1 MSKTGKNG
9 VTSDT
14 AKNIPFGAGT
24 IHKGLKCTEGVW
36 NFANSLVG
44 ATSGGSHLVIAPE
57 YTDINIDGVHV
68 QVKGLTKKK
77 TGETAT
83 LEVNW
88 AELSA
93 DIIKDAINGA
103 VNTDDAVTGY
113 TLLESKPDIVEG
125 DYWDNIAFV
134 GKTLDGRNIIV
145 ILDNAL
151 CTNGLDLQGQDKTQG
166 VLTTTHE
173 CSAEL
178 SDDGEVD
185 YDTLPYH
192 IYYPTAAAQTNN

>member
-1 MSKTGKNG
+1 MKVGKNG

-14 AKNIPFGAGT
+14 PKRIVFGAGT
-24 IHKGLKCTEGVW
+24 VHKGLKCTDGVW

-44 ATSGGSHLVIAPE
+44 ATAGGSHLVITPE
-57 YTDINIDGVHV
+57 YTEIPIDGVHV

-77 TGETAT
+77 TGEVAT

-88 AELSA
+88 AELTP
-93 DIIKDAINGA
+93 DNIKDGINGA
-103 VNTDDAVTGY
+103 INTDDAVEGY

-125 DYWDNIAFV
+125 DYWDNIAYV
-134 GKTLDGRNIIV
+134 GKTLEGKNVIV

-151 CTNGLDLQGQDKTQG
+151 CTSGLDLQGQDKTPG

-178 SDDGEVD
+178 DDGEVD

-192 IYYPTAAAQTNN
+192 IYYPTLT

>member
-1 MSKTGKNG
+1 MSKVGKNG
-9 VTSDT
+9 VTTNT
-14 AKNIPFGAGT
+14 AKNIQFGAGT
-24 IHKGLKCTEGVW
+24 IHKGLKFTDGAW
-36 NFANSLVG
+36 NFANSIVG
-44 ATSGGSHLVIAPE
+44 ATSGGSHLVITPE

-68 QVKGLTKKK
+68 QVKGLTRKK

-93 DIIKDAINGA
+93 DIIKDAINGI
-103 VNTDDAVTGY
+103 VNNDDAVTGY
-113 TLLESKPDIVEG
+113 TLLESKPDIEEG
-125 DYWDNIAFV
+125 DYWENIAFV
-134 GKTLDGRNIIV
+134 GKTLDGKNIIA

-151 CTNGLDLQGQDKTQG
+151 CTNGLDLQGQDKSQG
-166 VLTTTHE
+166 KLTTTHE

-178 SDDGEVD
+178 RDGETD

-192 IYYPTAAAQTNN
+192 IYYPTAV